1 MSGPIPPPGVRVE
14 IRFKR
19 DDEWRP
25 GVIGDRPRKMWVF
38 LDEGG
43 VADENNIDEWRL
55 LQAEDK

>member
-1 MSGPIPPPGVRVE
+1 
-14 IRFKR
+14 
-19 DDEWRP
+19 
-25 GVIGDRPRKMWVF
+25 MWVF